1 MDNIALIIASVVSSL
16 GTIFG
21 IWLKNK
27 MEYKKKECLETI
39 AKSGL
44 NVYQALDFIIN
55 ETSADRAYVFEFHNG
70 EKFFSG
76 RGQQKF
82 SCTYETVRPGVS
94 AECLASQSHRISN
107 FNKYIKSLITEG
119 ESFSLNVEAVEDTSF
134 ASILKSKGVEAFYN
148 VPIKTLNGKIIGILG
163 VDYIS
168 NIDNFKLKEEKDI
181 GLFMRR
187 QARVIG
193 GYLV

>member
-1 MDNIALIIASVVSSL
+1 MDNIALIIASIVSSL
-16 GTIFG
+16 GTILG

-55 ETSADRAYVFEFHNG
+55 ETNADRAYVFEFHNG

-119 ESFSLNVEAVEDTSF
+119 ESFSLNVESVEDTSF

-148 VPIKTLNGKIIGILG
+148 VPIKTLNGKVIGILG
-163 VDYIS
+163 IDYIN
-168 NIDNFKLKEEKDI
+168 NIDDFKLKEEKDI

-187 QARVIG
+187 QARIIG

>member
-1 MDNIALIIASVVSSL
+1 MDNIALIIASIVSSL
-16 GTIFG
+16 GTILG
-21 IWLKNK
+21 IWLKNR

-39 AKSGL
+39 ARSGL
-44 NVYQALDFIIN
+44 NVYQALDFILK
-55 ETSADRAYVFEFHNG
+55 ETNADRAYVFEFHNG

-107 FNKYIKSLITEG
+107 FNKYIKSLISEG
-119 ESFSLNVEAVEDTSF
+119 QSFSLDVESVEDSSF
-134 ASILKSKGVEAFYN
+134 ASILKNKGVEAFYN

-163 VDYIS
+163 VDYINS
-168 NIDNFKLKEEKDI
+168 IDDFKLKEEKNI

-187 QARVIG
+187 QARIIG

>member
-1 MDNIALIIASVVSSL
+1 MDNIALIIASIVSSL

-55 ETSADRAYVFEFHNG
+55 ETNADRAYVFEFHNG

-119 ESFSLNVEAVEDTSF
+119 ESFSLNVESVEDTSF

-148 VPIKTLNGKIIGILG
+148 VPIKTLNGKVIGILG
-163 VDYIS
+163 IDYIN
-168 NIDNFKLKEEKDI
+168 NIDDFKLKEEKDI

-187 QARVIG
+187 QARIIG